1 VFAGCESLE
10 NIVIPEGVTSI
21 KYRAFD
27 GCDNLQYAI
36 IPASVTSIED
46 GAFETGRRDRDLLIY
61 CKEGTCA
68 ESYAKENDISYAY
81 GNTAKKRQTITA
93 NDFEKM
99 YGDESFYIQAATDGD
114 GKLTYKVKDESVV
127 TVSADGK
134 VTIKGTGTTDVVITA
149 ARTDAYEWASK
160 TIHISVRGEKD
171 RRMQSLSDLAGRL
184 LEGKGQTDSL
194 SGPDGSIRQSADTYE
209 RITEQLES
217 FYETPQETAG
227 GLEQK
232 VDELN
237 RRLEEAEA
245 ENRRAESRERMM
257 EQSYRMAARYLSP
270 KPEATPGEAEEEE
283 KPEPVPV
290 SRAESG
296 TTSALEQPLADSAF
310 VASLVV
316 ERNYGFN
323 TAVGSSYRMG
333 MNTIP
338 ACISE
343 SQTLEQGGRVKLRLL
358 EPLQAGSVTVP
369 ANSLV
374 TGTADIRGERL
385 DILVSSIEYAGNII
399 PVELATYDIDGQRGI
414 FVPGSES
421 RTAAKEV
428 LGDVSQ
434 SMGGSISFAGS
445 AGQQVAMDL
454 TRGVLQGG
462 TRFISQRV
470 KAVKVKLKAG
480 YKVLLVTKKQ

>member
-1 VFAGCESLE
+1 MENRKSNMEEEHVPSGASPAGTRPAEAGVIPSEGTKPGKRLSE
-10 NIVIPEGVTSI
+10 EEILRRRKYIVIPVFVLVFLAVLYLIFAPSGDSGETAAGGSGFNVNVPEPTTVQLEGN
-21 KYRAFD
+21 K
-27 GCDNLQYAI
+27 
-36 IPASVTSIED
+36 
-46 GAFETGRRDRDLLIY
+46 
-61 CKEGTCA
+61 
-68 ESYAKENDISYAY
+68 
-81 GNTAKKRQTITA
+81 
-93 NDFEKM
+93 
-99 YGDESFYIQAATDGD
+99 
-114 GKLTYKVKDESVV
+114 
-127 TVSADGK
+127 
-134 VTIKGTGTTDVVITA
+134 TDVYERQQ
-149 ARTDAYEWASK
+149 AR
-160 TIHISVRGEKD
+160 REKD

-184 LEGKGQTDSL
+184 LEGKKGADSIP
-194 SGPDGSIRQSADTYE
+194 SPNGSIRQSADTYGQ
-209 RITEQLES
+209 IAGQLES
-217 FYETPQETAG
+217 FYETPQATTG
-227 GLEQK
+227 TLEQK
-232 VDELN
+232 VEELS

-245 ENRRAESRERMM
+245 ENRRRGSREEMM
-257 EQSYRMAARYLSP
+257 EQSYRMAARYLNP
-270 KPEATPGEAEEEE
+270 KPEATPDEVEEE

-290 SRAESG
+290 SRVETG
-296 TTSALEQPLADSAF
+296 TTSALEQPLTDSAF
-310 VASLVV
+310 VASLAV

-358 EPLQAGSVTVP
+358 APLQAGSVTVP

-480 YKVLLVTKKQ
+480 YRVLLVTKKQ

>member
-1 VFAGCESLE
+1 MENRKSNMEEEHVPAGEAPEGTRPAEAGVIPSEGTKPGKRLSE
-10 NIVIPEGVTSI
+10 EEILRRRKYIVIPAFVLVFLAVLCLIFAPSGDSGETAAGGSGFNVNVPEPTTVQLEGN
-21 KYRAFD
+21 K
-27 GCDNLQYAI
+27 
-36 IPASVTSIED
+36 
-46 GAFETGRRDRDLLIY
+46 
-61 CKEGTCA
+61 
-68 ESYAKENDISYAY
+68 
-81 GNTAKKRQTITA
+81 
-93 NDFEKM
+93 
-99 YGDESFYIQAATDGD
+99 
-114 GKLTYKVKDESVV
+114 
-127 TVSADGK
+127 
-134 VTIKGTGTTDVVITA
+134 TDVYERQQ
-149 ARTDAYEWASK
+149 AR
-160 TIHISVRGEKD
+160 REKD

-184 LEGKGQTDSL
+184 LEGKKGADSIP
-194 SGPDGSIRQSADTYE
+194 SPNGSIRQSADTYGQ
-209 RITEQLES
+209 IAGQLES
-217 FYETPQETAG
+217 FYETPQATTG
-227 GLEQK
+227 TLEQK
-232 VDELN
+232 VEELS

-245 ENRRAESRERMM
+245 ENRRTGSREEMM
-257 EQSYRMAARYLSP
+257 EQPYRMAARYLNP
-270 KPEATPGEAEEEE
+270 KPEATPDEVEEE

-290 SRAESG
+290 SRVETG
-296 TTSALEQPLADSAF
+296 TTSALEQPLTDSAF
-310 VASLVV
+310 VASLAV

-358 EPLQAGSVTVP
+358 APLQAGSVTVP

-399 PVELATYDIDGQRGI
+399 PVQLATYDIDGQRGI

-434 SMGGSISFAGS
+434 GMGGSISFAGS

>member
-1 VFAGCESLE
+1 MENRKSNMEEEHVPAGETPEGTRPAEAGDIPSKGTKPEKRLSGE
-10 NIVIPEGVTSI
+10 EILRRRKYVVIPAFVLVFLAVLYWIFAPSGDSGETVAGGSGFNVNVPEPTTVQLEGN
-21 KYRAFD
+21 K
-27 GCDNLQYAI
+27 
-36 IPASVTSIED
+36 
-46 GAFETGRRDRDLLIY
+46 
-61 CKEGTCA
+61 
-68 ESYAKENDISYAY
+68 
-81 GNTAKKRQTITA
+81 
-93 NDFEKM
+93 
-99 YGDESFYIQAATDGD
+99 
-114 GKLTYKVKDESVV
+114 
-127 TVSADGK
+127 
-134 VTIKGTGTTDVVITA
+134 TDVYERQQ
-149 ARTDAYEWASK
+149 AR
-160 TIHISVRGEKD
+160 REKD

-184 LEGKGQTDSL
+184 LEGKGQTDSV

-209 RITEQLES
+209 RITEQLET
-217 FYETPQETAG
+217 FYETPQETVG

-257 EQSYRMAARYLSP
+257 EQSYRMAARYLNP
-270 KPEATPGEAEEEE
+270 KPEATPGETEEEE

-296 TTSALEQPLADSAF
+296 TTSALEQPVTDSAF
-310 VASLVV
+310 VASLAV

-358 EPLQAGSVTVP
+358 EPLQAGSITVP

>member
-1 VFAGCESLE
+1 MEEEHVPAGEAPEGTRPVESGDIPIEGTKPEKRLSE
-10 NIVIPEGVTSI
+10 EEILRRRKYIVIPAFVLVFLAVLCLIFAPSGDSGETVAGGSGFNVNVPEPTTVQLEGN
-21 KYRAFD
+21 K
-27 GCDNLQYAI
+27 
-36 IPASVTSIED
+36 
-46 GAFETGRRDRDLLIY
+46 
-61 CKEGTCA
+61 
-68 ESYAKENDISYAY
+68 
-81 GNTAKKRQTITA
+81 
-93 NDFEKM
+93 
-99 YGDESFYIQAATDGD
+99 
-114 GKLTYKVKDESVV
+114 
-127 TVSADGK
+127 
-134 VTIKGTGTTDVVITA
+134 TDVYERQQ
-149 ARTDAYEWASK
+149 AR
-160 TIHISVRGEKD
+160 REKD

-184 LEGKGQTDSL
+184 LEGKKDADSIP
-194 SGPDGSIRQSADTYE
+194 SPNGSIRQSADTYE
-209 RITEQLES
+209 QIAGQLES
-217 FYETPQETAG
+217 FYETPQETTG
-227 GLEQK
+227 GALEQK

-257 EQSYRMAARYLSP
+257 EQSYRMAARYLNP
-270 KPEATPGEAEEEE
+270 KPEATPDEAEEEE
-283 KPEPVPV
+283 KPDPVPV
-290 SRAESG
+290 SRVETG
-296 TTSALEQPLADSAF
+296 TTSALEQPLTDSAF
-310 VASLVV
+310 VASLAV

-358 EPLQAGSVTVP
+358 APLQAGSVTVP

-399 PVELATYDIDGQRGI
+399 PVQLATYDIDGQRGI
-414 FVPGSES
+414 FVPDSES

-434 SMGGSISFAGS
+434 GMGGSISFAGS

>member
-1 VFAGCESLE
+1 MAGGSGFNVNVPDPAAVQLE
-10 NIVIPEGVTSI
+10 
-21 KYRAFD
+21 
-27 GCDNLQYAI
+27 
-36 IPASVTSIED
+36 
-46 GAFETGRRDRDLLIY
+46 
-61 CKEGTCA
+61 
-68 ESYAKENDISYAY
+68 
-81 GNTAKKRQTITA
+81 GNK
-93 NDFEKM
+93 
-99 YGDESFYIQAATDGD
+99 
-114 GKLTYKVKDESVV
+114 
-127 TVSADGK
+127 
-134 VTIKGTGTTDVVITA
+134 TDV
-149 ARTDAYEWASK
+149 YERQQ
-160 TIHISVRGEKD
+160 VRREKD

-184 LEGKGQTDSL
+184 LEGKGQTDSV
-194 SGPDGSIRQSADTYE
+194 SGPNGSIRQSADTYE

-257 EQSYRMAARYLSP
+257 EQSYRMAARYLNP
-270 KPEATPGEAEEEE
+270 NPEGSPGETEEEE
-283 KPEPVPV
+283 KLEPVPV

-296 TTSALEQPLADSAF
+296 TTSALKQPLTDSAF
-310 VASLVV
+310 VASLAV

-358 EPLQAGSVTVP
+358 EPLQAGSVTIP

-385 DILVSSIEYAGNII
+385 DILISTVEHDGSVI
-399 PVELATYDIDGQRGI
+399 PVELEVYDADGQQGI
-414 FVPGSES
+414 AVPNSMEYDAL
-421 RTAAKEV
+421 REIAAN
-428 LGDVSQ
+428 
-434 SMGGSISFAGS
+434 MGGSMNSSINISTDAGAQIAS
-445 AGQQVAMDL
+445 DL
-454 TRGVLQGG
+454 GKGVIRGVSQYV
-462 TRFISQRV
+462 TQKMQRV
-470 KAVKVKLKAG
+470 KVTLKAG
-480 YKVLLVTKKQ
+480 HRVLLYPPGQ

>member
-1 VFAGCESLE
+1 MENRKSNMEEEHVSAGEAPEGTRPAEAGDIPSERIKPGKRLSE
-10 NIVIPEGVTSI
+10 EEILRRRKYIVIPAFVLVFLAVLCLIFAPSGDSGETAAGGSGFNVNVPEPTTVQLEGN
-21 KYRAFD
+21 K
-27 GCDNLQYAI
+27 
-36 IPASVTSIED
+36 
-46 GAFETGRRDRDLLIY
+46 
-61 CKEGTCA
+61 
-68 ESYAKENDISYAY
+68 
-81 GNTAKKRQTITA
+81 
-93 NDFEKM
+93 
-99 YGDESFYIQAATDGD
+99 
-114 GKLTYKVKDESVV
+114 
-127 TVSADGK
+127 
-134 VTIKGTGTTDVVITA
+134 TDVYERQQ
-149 ARTDAYEWASK
+149 AR
-160 TIHISVRGEKD
+160 REKD

-184 LEGKGQTDSL
+184 LEGKKGADSIP
-194 SGPDGSIRQSADTYE
+194 SPNGSIRQSADTYGQ
-209 RITEQLES
+209 IAGQLES
-217 FYETPQETAG
+217 FYETPQATTG
-227 GLEQK
+227 TLEQK
-232 VDELN
+232 VEELS

-245 ENRRAESRERMM
+245 ENRRTGSREEMM
-257 EQSYRMAARYLSP
+257 EQSYRMAARYLNP
-270 KPEATPGEAEEEE
+270 KPETTLDEVEEE

-290 SRAESG
+290 SRVETG
-296 TTSALEQPLADSAF
+296 TTSALEQPLTDSAL
-310 VASLVV
+310 VASLAA

-358 EPLQAGSVTVP
+358 APLQAGNVTVP

-399 PVELATYDIDGQRGI
+399 PVQLATYDIDGQRGI

-434 SMGGSISFAGS
+434 GMGGSISFAGS

>member
-1 VFAGCESLE
+1 MRPLFRIPFEPDGFTVPGWTVAKDDAVRISVHPCIRMSGVGPGFARQAQ
-10 NIVIPEGVTSI
+10 PEAGLKDVPVEGGQPHPFHI
-21 KYRAFD
+21 D
-27 GCDNLQYAI
+27 
-36 IPASVTSIED
+36 
-46 GAFETGRRDRDLLIY
+46 RR
-61 CKEGTCA
+61 G
-68 ESYAKENDISYAY
+68 
-81 GNTAKKRQTITA
+81 
-93 NDFEKM
+93 
-99 YGDESFYIQAATDGD
+99 
-114 GKLTYKVKDESVV
+114 
-127 TVSADGK
+127 
-134 VTIKGTGTTDVVITA
+134 GTT
-149 ARTDAYEWASK
+149 
-160 TIHISVRGEKD
+160 
-171 RRMQSLSDLAGRL
+171 
-184 LEGKGQTDSL
+184 
-194 SGPDGSIRQSADTYE
+194 
-209 RITEQLES
+209 
-217 FYETPQETAG
+217 G
-227 GLEQK
+227 GALEQK

-257 EQSYRMAARYLSP
+257 EQSYRMAAKYLNP
-270 KPEATPGEAEEEE
+270 KPETTPDEVVEEE

-290 SRAESG
+290 SRVESG
-296 TTSALEQPLADSAF
+296 TTSALEQPLTDSAF
-310 VASLVV
+310 VASLAV

-358 EPLQAGSVTVP
+358 APLQAGSVTVP

-399 PVELATYDIDGQRGI
+399 PVQLATYDIDGQRGI

-434 SMGGSISFAGS
+434 GMGGSISFAGS

>member
-1 VFAGCESLE
+1 MNVPDPAAVQLE
-10 NIVIPEGVTSI
+10 
-21 KYRAFD
+21 
-27 GCDNLQYAI
+27 
-36 IPASVTSIED
+36 
-46 GAFETGRRDRDLLIY
+46 
-61 CKEGTCA
+61 
-68 ESYAKENDISYAY
+68 
-81 GNTAKKRQTITA
+81 GNK
-93 NDFEKM
+93 
-99 YGDESFYIQAATDGD
+99 
-114 GKLTYKVKDESVV
+114 
-127 TVSADGK
+127 
-134 VTIKGTGTTDVVITA
+134 TDV
-149 ARTDAYEWASK
+149 YERQQ
-160 TIHISVRGEKD
+160 VRREKD

-184 LEGKGQTDSL
+184 LEGKGQTDSV

-217 FYETPQETAG
+217 FYETPQGTADG
-227 GLEQK
+227 TLKEK
-232 VDELN
+232 VDELSL
-237 RRLEEAEA
+237 RLEEAEA

-257 EQSYRMAARYLSP
+257 EQSYRMAARYLTP
-270 KPEATPGEAEEEE
+270 NPEGSPGEAKEEE

-296 TTSALEQPLADSAF
+296 TTSALEQPLTDSAF
-310 VASLVV
+310 VA
-316 ERNYGFN
+316 
-323 TAVGSSYRMG
+323 
-333 MNTIP
+333 IP

-358 EPLQAGSVTVP
+358 EPLQAGSVTIL

>member
-1 VFAGCESLE
+1 MEEEHVPAGEAQEGARPAEAGVIPSEGTKPGKRLSE
-10 NIVIPEGVTSI
+10 EEILRRRKYIVIPAFVLVFLAVLCLIFAPSGDSGETAAGGSGFNVNVPEPTTVQLEGN
-21 KYRAFD
+21 K
-27 GCDNLQYAI
+27 
-36 IPASVTSIED
+36 
-46 GAFETGRRDRDLLIY
+46 
-61 CKEGTCA
+61 
-68 ESYAKENDISYAY
+68 
-81 GNTAKKRQTITA
+81 
-93 NDFEKM
+93 
-99 YGDESFYIQAATDGD
+99 
-114 GKLTYKVKDESVV
+114 
-127 TVSADGK
+127 
-134 VTIKGTGTTDVVITA
+134 TDVYERQQ
-149 ARTDAYEWASK
+149 AR
-160 TIHISVRGEKD
+160 REKD

-184 LEGKGQTDSL
+184 LEGKKGADSIP
-194 SGPDGSIRQSADTYE
+194 SPDGSIRHSADTYGQ
-209 RITEQLES
+209 IAGQLES
-217 FYETPQETAG
+217 FYETPQATTGA
-227 GLEQK
+227 LEQK
-232 VDELN
+232 VEELS

-245 ENRRAESRERMM
+245 ENRRTGSREEMM
-257 EQSYRMAARYLSP
+257 EQSYRMAARYLNP
-270 KPEATPGEAEEEE
+270 KPETTPDEVEEE

-290 SRAESG
+290 SRVETG
-296 TTSALEQPLADSAF
+296 TTSALEQPLTDSAF
-310 VASLVV
+310 VASLAV

-358 EPLQAGSVTVP
+358 APLQAGSVTVP

-399 PVELATYDIDGQRGI
+399 PVQLATYDIDGQRGI

-434 SMGGSISFAGS
+434 GMGGSISFAGS

>member
-1 VFAGCESLE
+1 MEEEHVPAGEALE
-10 NIVIPEGVTSI
+10 GTRPAETAAAPPREKKPEKRLSEEEILRRRKFIVIPVFVLVFLAVLYLIFAPSGDSGETAAGGSGFNVNVPEPTAVQLEGN
-21 KYRAFD
+21 K
-27 GCDNLQYAI
+27 
-36 IPASVTSIED
+36 
-46 GAFETGRRDRDLLIY
+46 
-61 CKEGTCA
+61 
-68 ESYAKENDISYAY
+68 
-81 GNTAKKRQTITA
+81 
-93 NDFEKM
+93 
-99 YGDESFYIQAATDGD
+99 
-114 GKLTYKVKDESVV
+114 
-127 TVSADGK
+127 
-134 VTIKGTGTTDVVITA
+134 TDVYERQQ
-149 ARTDAYEWASK
+149 ARQ
-160 TIHISVRGEKD
+160 EKD
-171 RRMQSLSDLAGRL
+171 GRTLSLSDLAGRL
-184 LEGKGQTDSL
+184 LEGKGQADSVP
-194 SGPDGSIRQSADTYE
+194 SPDGNIGQVADTYE
-209 RITEQLES
+209 KITEQLES
-217 FYETPQETAG
+217 FYETPQETTG
-227 GLEQK
+227 GALEQK

-257 EQSYRMAARYLSP
+257 EQSYRMAAKYLNP
-270 KPEATPGEAEEEE
+270 KPETTPDEVVEEE

-290 SRAESG
+290 SRVESG
-296 TTSALEQPLADSAF
+296 TTSALEQPLTDSAF
-310 VASLVV
+310 VASLAV

-358 EPLQAGSVTVP
+358 APLQAGSVTVP

-399 PVELATYDIDGQRGI
+399 PVQLATYDIDGQRGI

-434 SMGGSISFAGS
+434 GMGGSISFAGS

>member
-1 VFAGCESLE
+1 MENRKSNMEEEHVPAGEAPEGTRPAEAGVIPSEGTKPGKRLSE
-10 NIVIPEGVTSI
+10 EEILRRRKYIVIPAFVLVFLAVLCLIFAPSGDSGETAAGGSGFNVNVPEPTTVQLEGN
-21 KYRAFD
+21 K
-27 GCDNLQYAI
+27 
-36 IPASVTSIED
+36 
-46 GAFETGRRDRDLLIY
+46 
-61 CKEGTCA
+61 
-68 ESYAKENDISYAY
+68 
-81 GNTAKKRQTITA
+81 
-93 NDFEKM
+93 
-99 YGDESFYIQAATDGD
+99 
-114 GKLTYKVKDESVV
+114 
-127 TVSADGK
+127 
-134 VTIKGTGTTDVVITA
+134 TDVYERQQ
-149 ARTDAYEWASK
+149 AR
-160 TIHISVRGEKD
+160 REKD

-184 LEGKGQTDSL
+184 LEGKKGADSIP
-194 SGPDGSIRQSADTYE
+194 SPDGSIRQSADTYGQ
-209 RITEQLES
+209 IAGQLES
-217 FYETPQETAG
+217 FYETPQATTG
-227 GLEQK
+227 TLEQK
-232 VDELN
+232 VEELS

-245 ENRRAESRERMM
+245 ENRRTGSREEMM
-257 EQSYRMAARYLSP
+257 EQSYRMAARYLNP
-270 KPEATPGEAEEEE
+270 KPEATPDKVEEE

-290 SRAESG
+290 SRVETG
-296 TTSALEQPLADSAF
+296 TTSALEQPLTDSAF
-310 VASLVV
+310 VASLAV

-358 EPLQAGSVTVP
+358 APLQAGSITVP

-399 PVELATYDIDGQRGI
+399 PVQLATYDIDGQRGI

-434 SMGGSISFAGS
+434 GMGGSISFAGS

>member
-1 VFAGCESLE
+1 MENRKSNMEEEHVPAGEAQEGTRPAEAGVIPSKGTKPGKRLSE
-10 NIVIPEGVTSI
+10 EEILRRRKYIVIPAFVLVFLAVLCLIFAPSGDSGETAAGGSGFNVNVPEPTTVQLEGN
-21 KYRAFD
+21 K
-27 GCDNLQYAI
+27 
-36 IPASVTSIED
+36 
-46 GAFETGRRDRDLLIY
+46 
-61 CKEGTCA
+61 
-68 ESYAKENDISYAY
+68 
-81 GNTAKKRQTITA
+81 
-93 NDFEKM
+93 
-99 YGDESFYIQAATDGD
+99 
-114 GKLTYKVKDESVV
+114 
-127 TVSADGK
+127 
-134 VTIKGTGTTDVVITA
+134 TDVYERQQ
-149 ARTDAYEWASK
+149 AR
-160 TIHISVRGEKD
+160 REKD

-184 LEGKGQTDSL
+184 LEGKKGADSIP
-194 SGPDGSIRQSADTYE
+194 SPNGSIRQSADTYGQ
-209 RITEQLES
+209 IAGQLES
-217 FYETPQETAG
+217 FYETPQATTG
-227 GLEQK
+227 TLEQK
-232 VDELN
+232 VEELS

-245 ENRRAESRERMM
+245 ENRRTGSREEMM
-257 EQSYRMAARYLSP
+257 EQSYRMAARYLNP
-270 KPEATPGEAEEEE
+270 KPEATPDEVEEE

-290 SRAESG
+290 SRVETG
-296 TTSALEQPLADSAF
+296 TTSALEQPLTDSAF
-310 VASLVV
+310 VASLAV

-358 EPLQAGSVTVP
+358 APLQAGSVTVP
-369 ANSLV
+369 ANSQV

-399 PVELATYDIDGQRGI
+399 PVQLATYDIDGQRGI

-434 SMGGSISFAGS
+434 GMGGSISFAGS

>member
-1 VFAGCESLE
+1 MAGGSGFNVNVPEPTTVQLE
-10 NIVIPEGVTSI
+10 
-21 KYRAFD
+21 
-27 GCDNLQYAI
+27 
-36 IPASVTSIED
+36 
-46 GAFETGRRDRDLLIY
+46 
-61 CKEGTCA
+61 
-68 ESYAKENDISYAY
+68 
-81 GNTAKKRQTITA
+81 GNK
-93 NDFEKM
+93 
-99 YGDESFYIQAATDGD
+99 
-114 GKLTYKVKDESVV
+114 
-127 TVSADGK
+127 
-134 VTIKGTGTTDVVITA
+134 TDVYERQQ
-149 ARTDAYEWASK
+149 AR
-160 TIHISVRGEKD
+160 REKD

-184 LEGKGQTDSL
+184 LEGKGQTDSV

-209 RITEQLES
+209 RITEQLET
-217 FYETPQETAG
+217 FYETPQETAD

-270 KPEATPGEAEEEE
+270 KPEATPGEVEEEE
-283 KPEPVPV
+283 KPDPVPV

-358 EPLQAGSVTVP
+358 EPLQAGSVTIP
-369 ANSLV
+369 ANSPV

-434 SMGGSISFAGS
+434 SMGGSVSFAGS

-480 YKVLLVTKKQ
+480 YRVLLVTKKQ

>member
-1 VFAGCESLE
+1 MENRKSNMEEEHVPAGEAQEGARPAEAGVIPSEGTKPGKRLSE
-10 NIVIPEGVTSI
+10 EEILRRRKYIVIPAFVLVFLAVLCLIFAPSGDSGETAAGGSGFNVNVPEPTTVQLEGN
-21 KYRAFD
+21 K
-27 GCDNLQYAI
+27 
-36 IPASVTSIED
+36 
-46 GAFETGRRDRDLLIY
+46 
-61 CKEGTCA
+61 
-68 ESYAKENDISYAY
+68 
-81 GNTAKKRQTITA
+81 
-93 NDFEKM
+93 
-99 YGDESFYIQAATDGD
+99 
-114 GKLTYKVKDESVV
+114 
-127 TVSADGK
+127 
-134 VTIKGTGTTDVVITA
+134 TDVYERQQ
-149 ARTDAYEWASK
+149 AR
-160 TIHISVRGEKD
+160 REKD

-184 LEGKGQTDSL
+184 LEGKKGADSIP
-194 SGPDGSIRQSADTYE
+194 SPDGSIRQSADTYGQ
-209 RITEQLES
+209 IAGQLES
-217 FYETPQETAG
+217 FYETPQATTGA
-227 GLEQK
+227 LEQK
-232 VDELN
+232 VEELS

-245 ENRRAESRERMM
+245 ENRRTGSREEMM
-257 EQSYRMAARYLSP
+257 EQSYRMAARYLNP
-270 KPEATPGEAEEEE
+270 KPETTPDEVEEE

-290 SRAESG
+290 SRVETG
-296 TTSALEQPLADSAF
+296 TTSALEQPLTDSAF
-310 VASLVV
+310 VASLAV

-358 EPLQAGSVTVP
+358 APLQAGSVTVP

-399 PVELATYDIDGQRGI
+399 PVQLATYDIDGQRGI

-434 SMGGSISFAGS
+434 GMGGSISFAGS

-480 YKVLLVTKKQ
+480 YRVLLVTKKQ

>member
-1 VFAGCESLE
+1 M
-10 NIVIPEGVTSI
+10 
-21 KYRAFD
+21 
-27 GCDNLQYAI
+27 
-36 IPASVTSIED
+36 
-46 GAFETGRRDRDLLIY
+46 ET
-61 CKEGTCA
+61 
-68 ESYAKENDISYAY
+68 
-81 GNTAKKRQTITA
+81 
-93 NDFEKM
+93 
-99 YGDESFYIQAATDGD
+99 
-114 GKLTYKVKDESVV
+114 
-127 TVSADGK
+127 
-134 VTIKGTGTTDVVITA
+134 
-149 ARTDAYEWASK
+149 
-160 TIHISVRGEKD
+160 
-171 RRMQSLSDLAGRL
+171 
-184 LEGKGQTDSL
+184 
-194 SGPDGSIRQSADTYE
+194 
-209 RITEQLES
+209 

-257 EQSYRMAARYLSP
+257 EHSYRMAARYLNP

-358 EPLQAGSVTVP
+358 EPLQAGSVTIP
-369 ANSLV
+369 ANSPV

-480 YKVLLVTKKQ
+480 YRVLLVTKNNNKV

>member
-1 VFAGCESLE
+1 MENRKSNMEEEHVPAGEAQEGARPAEAGVIPSEGTKPGKRLSE
-10 NIVIPEGVTSI
+10 EEILRRRKYIVIPAFVLVFLAVLCLIFAPSGDSGETAAGGSGFNVNVPEPTTVQLEGN
-21 KYRAFD
+21 K
-27 GCDNLQYAI
+27 
-36 IPASVTSIED
+36 
-46 GAFETGRRDRDLLIY
+46 
-61 CKEGTCA
+61 
-68 ESYAKENDISYAY
+68 
-81 GNTAKKRQTITA
+81 
-93 NDFEKM
+93 
-99 YGDESFYIQAATDGD
+99 
-114 GKLTYKVKDESVV
+114 
-127 TVSADGK
+127 
-134 VTIKGTGTTDVVITA
+134 TDVYERQQ
-149 ARTDAYEWASK
+149 AR
-160 TIHISVRGEKD
+160 REKD

-184 LEGKGQTDSL
+184 LEGKKGADSIP
-194 SGPDGSIRQSADTYE
+194 SPDGSIRQSADTYGQ
-209 RITEQLES
+209 IAGQLES
-217 FYETPQETAG
+217 FYETPQATTGA
-227 GLEQK
+227 LEQK
-232 VDELN
+232 VEELS

-245 ENRRAESRERMM
+245 ENRRTGSREEMM
-257 EQSYRMAARYLSP
+257 EQSYRMAARYLNP
-270 KPEATPGEAEEEE
+270 KPETTPDEVEEE

-290 SRAESG
+290 SRVETG
-296 TTSALEQPLADSAF
+296 TTSALEQPLTDSAF
-310 VASLVV
+310 VASLAV

-358 EPLQAGSVTVP
+358 APLQVGSVTVP

-399 PVELATYDIDGQRGI
+399 PVQLATYDIDGQRGI

-434 SMGGSISFAGS
+434 GMGGSISFAGS

>member
-1 VFAGCESLE
+1 MEEEHVPAGEAQEGTRPAEAGVIPSEGTKPGKRLSE
-10 NIVIPEGVTSI
+10 EEILRRRKYIVIPAFVLVFLAVLCLIFAPSGDSGETAAGGSGFNVNVPEPTTVQLEGN
-21 KYRAFD
+21 K
-27 GCDNLQYAI
+27 
-36 IPASVTSIED
+36 
-46 GAFETGRRDRDLLIY
+46 
-61 CKEGTCA
+61 
-68 ESYAKENDISYAY
+68 
-81 GNTAKKRQTITA
+81 
-93 NDFEKM
+93 
-99 YGDESFYIQAATDGD
+99 
-114 GKLTYKVKDESVV
+114 
-127 TVSADGK
+127 
-134 VTIKGTGTTDVVITA
+134 TDVYERQQ
-149 ARTDAYEWASK
+149 AR
-160 TIHISVRGEKD
+160 REKD

-184 LEGKGQTDSL
+184 LEGKKGADSIP
-194 SGPDGSIRQSADTYE
+194 SPDGSIRQSADTYE
-209 RITEQLES
+209 QIAGQLES
-217 FYETPQETAG
+217 FYETPQATTGA
-227 GLEQK
+227 LEQK
-232 VDELN
+232 VEELS

-245 ENRRAESRERMM
+245 ENRRTGSREEMM
-257 EQSYRMAARYLSP
+257 EQSYRMAARYLNP
-270 KPEATPGEAEEEE
+270 KPETTPDEEEEE

-290 SRAESG
+290 SRVETG
-296 TTSALEQPLADSAF
+296 TTSALEQPLTDSAF
-310 VASLVV
+310 VASLAV

-343 SQTLEQGGRVKLRLL
+343 SQTLEQGGQVKLRLL
-358 EPLQAGSVTVP
+358 APLQAGSITVP

-399 PVELATYDIDGQRGI
+399 PVQLATYDIDGQRGI

-434 SMGGSISFAGS
+434 GMGGSISFAGS

>member
-1 VFAGCESLE
+1 MEEGHVPAGEAPEGTRPAEAGDIPSKGTKPEKRLSGE
-10 NIVIPEGVTSI
+10 EILRRRKYIVIPVFVLVFLAVLYWIFAPSGDNGETVAGGSGFNVNVPDPAAVQLEGN
-21 KYRAFD
+21 K
-27 GCDNLQYAI
+27 
-36 IPASVTSIED
+36 
-46 GAFETGRRDRDLLIY
+46 
-61 CKEGTCA
+61 
-68 ESYAKENDISYAY
+68 
-81 GNTAKKRQTITA
+81 
-93 NDFEKM
+93 
-99 YGDESFYIQAATDGD
+99 
-114 GKLTYKVKDESVV
+114 
-127 TVSADGK
+127 
-134 VTIKGTGTTDVVITA
+134 TDV
-149 ARTDAYEWASK
+149 YERQQ
-160 TIHISVRGEKD
+160 VRREKD

-184 LEGKGQTDSL
+184 LEGKGQTDSV

-217 FYETPQETAG
+217 FYETPQGTADG
-227 GLEQK
+227 TLKEK
-232 VDELN
+232 VDELSL
-237 RRLEEAEA
+237 RLEEAEA

-257 EQSYRMAARYLSP
+257 EQSYRMAARYLTP
-270 KPEATPGEAEEEE
+270 NPEGSPGEAKEEE

-296 TTSALEQPLADSAF
+296 TTSALEQPLTDSAF
-310 VASLVV
+310 VASLAV

-358 EPLQAGSVTVP
+358 KPLQAGSVTIP
-369 ANSLV
+369 ANSPV

-480 YKVLLVTKKQ
+480 YRVLLVTKKQ

>member
-1 VFAGCESLE
+1 MEEEHVPAGEAQEGARPAEAGVIPSEGTKPGKRLSE
-10 NIVIPEGVTSI
+10 EEILRRRKYIVIPAFVLVFLPVLCLIFAPSGDSGETAAGGSGFNVNVPEPTTVQLEGN
-21 KYRAFD
+21 K
-27 GCDNLQYAI
+27 
-36 IPASVTSIED
+36 
-46 GAFETGRRDRDLLIY
+46 
-61 CKEGTCA
+61 
-68 ESYAKENDISYAY
+68 
-81 GNTAKKRQTITA
+81 
-93 NDFEKM
+93 
-99 YGDESFYIQAATDGD
+99 
-114 GKLTYKVKDESVV
+114 
-127 TVSADGK
+127 
-134 VTIKGTGTTDVVITA
+134 TDVYERQQ
-149 ARTDAYEWASK
+149 AR
-160 TIHISVRGEKD
+160 REKD

-184 LEGKGQTDSL
+184 LEGKKGADSIP
-194 SGPDGSIRQSADTYE
+194 SPDGSIRQSADTYGQ
-209 RITEQLES
+209 IAGQLES
-217 FYETPQETAG
+217 FYETPQATTGA
-227 GLEQK
+227 LEQK
-232 VDELN
+232 VEELS

-245 ENRRAESRERMM
+245 ENRRTGSREEMM
-257 EQSYRMAARYLSP
+257 EQSYRMAARYLNP
-270 KPEATPGEAEEEE
+270 KPETTPDEVEEE

-290 SRAESG
+290 SRVETG
-296 TTSALEQPLADSAF
+296 TTSALEQPLTDSAF
-310 VASLVV
+310 VASLAV

-358 EPLQAGSVTVP
+358 APLQAGSVTVP

-399 PVELATYDIDGQRGI
+399 PVQLATYDIDGQRGI

-434 SMGGSISFAGS
+434 GMGGSISFAGS

>member
-1 VFAGCESLE
+1 MEEGHVPAGEAPEGTRPAEAGDIPSKGTKPEKRLSGE
-10 NIVIPEGVTSI
+10 EILRRRKYIVIPVFVLVFLAVLYWIFAPSGDNGETVAGGSGFNVNVPDPAAVQLEGN
-21 KYRAFD
+21 K
-27 GCDNLQYAI
+27 
-36 IPASVTSIED
+36 
-46 GAFETGRRDRDLLIY
+46 
-61 CKEGTCA
+61 
-68 ESYAKENDISYAY
+68 
-81 GNTAKKRQTITA
+81 
-93 NDFEKM
+93 
-99 YGDESFYIQAATDGD
+99 
-114 GKLTYKVKDESVV
+114 
-127 TVSADGK
+127 
-134 VTIKGTGTTDVVITA
+134 TDV
-149 ARTDAYEWASK
+149 YERQQ
-160 TIHISVRGEKD
+160 VRREKD

-184 LEGKGQTDSL
+184 LEGKGQTDSVTA
-194 SGPDGSIRQSADTYE
+194 PNGSIRQSADTYE
-209 RITEQLES
+209 KITEQLES

-257 EQSYRMAARYLSP
+257 EQSYRMAARYLTP
-270 KPEATPGEAEEEE
+270 NPEGSPGEAKEEE

-296 TTSALEQPLADSAF
+296 TTSARLTDSAF
-310 VASLVV
+310 VASLAV

-323 TAVGSSYRMG
+323 TAVGSSYQMG

-343 SQTLEQGGRVKLRLL
+343 NQTLEQGGRVKLRLL

>member
-1 VFAGCESLE
+1 MEEEHVPAGEAQEGTRPAEAGVIPSEGTKPGKRLSE
-10 NIVIPEGVTSI
+10 EEILRRRKYIVIPAFVLVFLAVLCLIFAPSGDSGETAAGGSGFNVNVPEPTTVQLEGN
-21 KYRAFD
+21 K
-27 GCDNLQYAI
+27 
-36 IPASVTSIED
+36 
-46 GAFETGRRDRDLLIY
+46 
-61 CKEGTCA
+61 
-68 ESYAKENDISYAY
+68 
-81 GNTAKKRQTITA
+81 
-93 NDFEKM
+93 
-99 YGDESFYIQAATDGD
+99 
-114 GKLTYKVKDESVV
+114 
-127 TVSADGK
+127 
-134 VTIKGTGTTDVVITA
+134 TDVYERQQ
-149 ARTDAYEWASK
+149 AR
-160 TIHISVRGEKD
+160 REKD

-184 LEGKGQTDSL
+184 LEGKKGADSIP
-194 SGPDGSIRQSADTYE
+194 SPDGSIRQSADTYE
-209 RITEQLES
+209 QIAGQLES
-217 FYETPQETAG
+217 FYETPQATTGA
-227 GLEQK
+227 LEQK
-232 VDELN
+232 VEELS

-245 ENRRAESRERMM
+245 ENRRTGSREEMM
-257 EQSYRMAARYLSP
+257 EQSYRMAARYLNP
-270 KPEATPGEAEEEE
+270 KPETTPDEEEEE

-290 SRAESG
+290 SRVETG
-296 TTSALEQPLADSAF
+296 TTSALEQPLTDSAF
-310 VASLVV
+310 VASLAV

-343 SQTLEQGGRVKLRLL
+343 SQTLEQGGQVKLRLL
-358 EPLQAGSVTVP
+358 APLQAGSVTVP

-399 PVELATYDIDGQRGI
+399 PVQLATYDIDGQRGI

-434 SMGGSISFAGS
+434 GMGGSISFAGS

>member
-1 VFAGCESLE
+1 MENRKSNMEEEHVPAGEAQEGARPAEAGVIPSEGTKPGKRLSE
-10 NIVIPEGVTSI
+10 EEILRRRKYIVIPAFVLVFLAVLCLIFAPSGDSGETAAGGSGFNVNVPEPTTVQLEGN
-21 KYRAFD
+21 K
-27 GCDNLQYAI
+27 
-36 IPASVTSIED
+36 
-46 GAFETGRRDRDLLIY
+46 
-61 CKEGTCA
+61 
-68 ESYAKENDISYAY
+68 
-81 GNTAKKRQTITA
+81 
-93 NDFEKM
+93 
-99 YGDESFYIQAATDGD
+99 
-114 GKLTYKVKDESVV
+114 
-127 TVSADGK
+127 
-134 VTIKGTGTTDVVITA
+134 TDVYERQQ
-149 ARTDAYEWASK
+149 AR
-160 TIHISVRGEKD
+160 REKD

-184 LEGKGQTDSL
+184 LEGKKGADSIP
-194 SGPDGSIRQSADTYE
+194 SPDGSIRQSADTYGQ
-209 RITEQLES
+209 IAGQLES
-217 FYETPQETAG
+217 FYETPQATTGA
-227 GLEQK
+227 LEQK
-232 VDELN
+232 VEELS

-245 ENRRAESRERMM
+245 ENRRTGSREEMM
-257 EQSYRMAARYLSP
+257 EQSYRMAARYLNP
-270 KPEATPGEAEEEE
+270 KPETTPDEVEEE

-290 SRAESG
+290 SRVETG
-296 TTSALEQPLADSAF
+296 TTSALEQPLTDSAF
-310 VASLVV
+310 VASLAV

-358 EPLQAGSVTVP
+358 APLQAGSVTVP

-399 PVELATYDIDGQRGI
+399 PVQLATYDIDGQRGI

-434 SMGGSISFAGS
+434 GMGGSISFAGS

>member
-1 VFAGCESLE
+1 MENRKSNMEEEHVPAGEAPEGTRPAEAGVIPSEGTKPGKRLSE
-10 NIVIPEGVTSI
+10 EEILRRRKYIVIPAFVLVFLAVLCLIFAPSGDSGETAAGGSGFNVNVPEPTTVQLEGN
-21 KYRAFD
+21 K
-27 GCDNLQYAI
+27 
-36 IPASVTSIED
+36 
-46 GAFETGRRDRDLLIY
+46 
-61 CKEGTCA
+61 
-68 ESYAKENDISYAY
+68 
-81 GNTAKKRQTITA
+81 
-93 NDFEKM
+93 
-99 YGDESFYIQAATDGD
+99 
-114 GKLTYKVKDESVV
+114 
-127 TVSADGK
+127 
-134 VTIKGTGTTDVVITA
+134 TDVYERQQ
-149 ARTDAYEWASK
+149 AR
-160 TIHISVRGEKD
+160 REKD

-184 LEGKGQTDSL
+184 LEGKKGADSIP
-194 SGPDGSIRQSADTYE
+194 SPNGSIRQSADTYGQ
-209 RITEQLES
+209 IAGQLES
-217 FYETPQETAG
+217 FYETPQATTG
-227 GLEQK
+227 TLEQK
-232 VDELN
+232 VEELS

-245 ENRRAESRERMM
+245 ENRRAGSREEMM
-257 EQSYRMAARYLSP
+257 EQSYRMAARYLNP
-270 KPEATPGEAEEEE
+270 KLETTPDEVEEE

-290 SRAESG
+290 SRVETG
-296 TTSALEQPLADSAF
+296 TTSALEQPLTDSAF
-310 VASLVV
+310 VASLAV

-358 EPLQAGSVTVP
+358 APLQAGSVTVP

-399 PVELATYDIDGQRGI
+399 PVQLATYDIDGQRGI

-434 SMGGSISFAGS
+434 GMGGSISFAGS

>member
-1 VFAGCESLE
+1 MENRKSNMEEEHVPAGEALE
-10 NIVIPEGVTSI
+10 GTRPAETAAAPPREKKPEKRLSEEEILRRRKFIVIPVFVLVFLVVLYLIFAPSGDSGETAAGGSGFNVNVPEPTAVQLEGN
-21 KYRAFD
+21 K
-27 GCDNLQYAI
+27 
-36 IPASVTSIED
+36 
-46 GAFETGRRDRDLLIY
+46 
-61 CKEGTCA
+61 
-68 ESYAKENDISYAY
+68 
-81 GNTAKKRQTITA
+81 
-93 NDFEKM
+93 
-99 YGDESFYIQAATDGD
+99 
-114 GKLTYKVKDESVV
+114 
-127 TVSADGK
+127 
-134 VTIKGTGTTDVVITA
+134 TDVYERQQ
-149 ARTDAYEWASK
+149 ARQ
-160 TIHISVRGEKD
+160 EKD
-171 RRMQSLSDLAGRL
+171 GRTLSLSDLAGRL
-184 LEGKGQTDSL
+184 LEGKGQADSVP
-194 SGPDGSIRQSADTYE
+194 SPDGNIGQVADTYE
-209 RITEQLES
+209 KITEQLES
-217 FYETPQETAG
+217 FYETPQETTG
-227 GLEQK
+227 GALEQK

-257 EQSYRMAARYLSP
+257 EQSYRMAAKYLNP
-270 KPEATPGEAEEEE
+270 KPETTPDEVVEEE

-290 SRAESG
+290 SRVESG
-296 TTSALEQPLADSAF
+296 TTSALEQPLTDSAF
-310 VASLVV
+310 VASLAV

-358 EPLQAGSVTVP
+358 APLQAGSVTVP

-399 PVELATYDIDGQRGI
+399 PVQLATYDIDGQRGI

-434 SMGGSISFAGS
+434 GMGGSISFAGS

>member
-1 VFAGCESLE
+1 MENRKSNMEEEHVPAGEAPEGTRPVESGDIPIEGTKPEKRLSE
-10 NIVIPEGVTSI
+10 EEILRRRKYIVIPAFVLVFLAVLCLIFAPSGGSGETVAGGSGFNVNVPEPTTVQLEGN
-21 KYRAFD
+21 K
-27 GCDNLQYAI
+27 
-36 IPASVTSIED
+36 
-46 GAFETGRRDRDLLIY
+46 
-61 CKEGTCA
+61 
-68 ESYAKENDISYAY
+68 
-81 GNTAKKRQTITA
+81 
-93 NDFEKM
+93 
-99 YGDESFYIQAATDGD
+99 
-114 GKLTYKVKDESVV
+114 
-127 TVSADGK
+127 
-134 VTIKGTGTTDVVITA
+134 TDVYERQQ
-149 ARTDAYEWASK
+149 ARQ
-160 TIHISVRGEKD
+160 EKD

-184 LEGKGQTDSL
+184 LEGKKGADSIP
-194 SGPDGSIRQSADTYE
+194 SPDGSIRQSADTYE
-209 RITEQLES
+209 QIAGQLES
-217 FYETPQETAG
+217 FYETPQATTG
-227 GLEQK
+227 TLEQK
-232 VDELN
+232 VEELS
-237 RRLEEAEA
+237 RRLEETEA
-245 ENRRAESRERMM
+245 ENRRTGSREEMM
-257 EQSYRMAARYLSP
+257 EQSYRMAARYLNP
-270 KPEATPGEAEEEE
+270 KPEATPDEVEEE

-290 SRAESG
+290 SRVESG
-296 TTSALEQPLADSAF
+296 TTSVLEQPLTDSAL
-310 VASLVV
+310 VASLAA

-358 EPLQAGSVTVP
+358 APLQAGSVTVP

-399 PVELATYDIDGQRGI
+399 PVQLATYDIDGQRGI

>member
-1 VFAGCESLE
+1 MEEEHVPAGEALE
-10 NIVIPEGVTSI
+10 GTRPAEAAAAPPREKKPEKRLSEEEILRRRKFIVIPVFVLVFLAVLYLIFAPSGDNGETAAGGSGFNVNVPEPTAVQLEGN
-21 KYRAFD
+21 K
-27 GCDNLQYAI
+27 
-36 IPASVTSIED
+36 
-46 GAFETGRRDRDLLIY
+46 
-61 CKEGTCA
+61 
-68 ESYAKENDISYAY
+68 
-81 GNTAKKRQTITA
+81 
-93 NDFEKM
+93 
-99 YGDESFYIQAATDGD
+99 
-114 GKLTYKVKDESVV
+114 
-127 TVSADGK
+127 
-134 VTIKGTGTTDVVITA
+134 TDVYERQQ
-149 ARTDAYEWASK
+149 ARQ
-160 TIHISVRGEKD
+160 EKD
-171 RRMQSLSDLAGRL
+171 GRTLSLSDLAGRL
-184 LEGKGQTDSL
+184 LEGKGQADSVP
-194 SGPDGSIRQSADTYE
+194 SPDGNIGQVADTYE
-209 RITEQLES
+209 KITEQLES
-217 FYETPQETAG
+217 FYETPQETTG
-227 GLEQK
+227 GALEQK

-257 EQSYRMAARYLSP
+257 EQSYRMAARYLNP
-270 KPEATPGEAEEEE
+270 KPEATPDEVVEEE

-290 SRAESG
+290 SRVESG
-296 TTSALEQPLADSAF
+296 TTSALERPLTDSAF
-310 VASLVV
+310 VASLAV

-358 EPLQAGSVTVP
+358 EPLQAGSITVP

-374 TGTADIRGERL
+374 TGTADIRGERM

-399 PVELATYDIDGQRGI
+399 PVQLATYDIDGQRGI

-428 LGDVSQ
+428 MGDVSQ

>member
-1 VFAGCESLE
+1 MENKKSNMEEEHVPAGEAPEGILPAEAGGIPSEGTKPGKRLSE
-10 NIVIPEGVTSI
+10 EEILRRRKYIVIPAFVLVFLAVLCLIFAPSGDSGETAAGGSGFNVNVPEPTTVQLEGN
-21 KYRAFD
+21 K
-27 GCDNLQYAI
+27 
-36 IPASVTSIED
+36 
-46 GAFETGRRDRDLLIY
+46 
-61 CKEGTCA
+61 
-68 ESYAKENDISYAY
+68 
-81 GNTAKKRQTITA
+81 
-93 NDFEKM
+93 
-99 YGDESFYIQAATDGD
+99 
-114 GKLTYKVKDESVV
+114 
-127 TVSADGK
+127 
-134 VTIKGTGTTDVVITA
+134 TDVYERQQ
-149 ARTDAYEWASK
+149 AR
-160 TIHISVRGEKD
+160 REKD

-184 LEGKGQTDSL
+184 LEGKKGADSIP
-194 SGPDGSIRQSADTYE
+194 SPNGSIRQSADTYGQ
-209 RITEQLES
+209 IAGQLES
-217 FYETPQETAG
+217 FYETPQATTG
-227 GLEQK
+227 TLEQK
-232 VDELN
+232 VEELS

-245 ENRRAESRERMM
+245 ENRRTESREEMM
-257 EQSYRMAARYLSP
+257 EQSYRMAARYLNP
-270 KPEATPGEAEEEE
+270 KPEATPDEVEEE

-290 SRAESG
+290 SRVETG
-296 TTSALEQPLADSAF
+296 TTSALEQPLTDSAF
-310 VASLVV
+310 VASLAV

-358 EPLQAGSVTVP
+358 APLQAGSVTVP

-399 PVELATYDIDGQRGI
+399 PVQLATYDIDGLRGI

-434 SMGGSISFAGS
+434 GMGGSISFAGS